1 MKLSELK
8 KSLSQCHL
16 TSNDPK
22 LKLLLDVKDPEY
34 FLNRIMECIHECK
47 DGNDILENTKLGI
60 QLFNLYRVSY
70 QQHLEDIGNESV
82 HS

>member
-8 KSLSQCHL
+8 TSLSQCHL

-70 QQHLEDIGNESV
+70 QQHLEDIGNGSV
-82 HS
+82 QS